1 MRLAELRIPRA
12 GLLAAVASF
21 LAGALLAYF
30 GRGLSFFSDEWTII
44 AELPGSMPR
53 YFLEPHNEHWTT
65 LLKGVYWLLL
75 NAFGMGSYVPYMA
88 VLGALHACAGL
99 CLFWLVRRRSGEL
112 VALACLPLFLFMGR
126 GWEDLLW
133 AFQIGFVGAVAAGLA
148 ALLALDPVRAGV
160 GRLALASAL
169 VLAGLTLSGGIGLV
183 FLAAAGVELAV
194 DRARRRHLL
203 ALAVPAAAYAAWYLA
218 FGRANVA
225 INRNPFTSA
234 AAASLV
240 FYIPSGIG
248 AASAGLVGLS
258 ATWTPLGL
266 GALAAIVV
274 SAVAFRRRL
283 DARVLGALAGLLAL
297 FGLTGL
303 VRAQAGPEQVV
314 PSRYIYI
321 AAPFLL
327 LVLSD
332 AVKDLRPDRRWL
344 VAGAAALVA
353 ATAYSSVTLAKQ
365 YRLGSERAALQDD
378 ELRVLGAVRGARD
391 LDGGAEV
398 DPDLAVHLTIAEYF
412 RAVDA
417 YGSPVAAVGPDG
429 VGSVPSEAVDRVLRR
444 GFAGRISI
452 EGVGGVG
459 QCRAVDPVAGAEVSV
474 AQGGSVGYAQAPG
487 VAFSVYLS
495 YAGRPAGTPSM
506 QLIPTSERSRI
517 RLPDSGLPGSWVLRI
532 EPPPNVPASI
542 CES

>member
-21 LAGALLAYF
+21 LAGALLVYF

-44 AELPGSMPR
+44 AELPGSTPR

-65 LLKGVYWLLL
+65 LLKGMYWLLL
-75 NAFGMGSYVPYMA
+75 NAFGMGSYLPYMA

-112 VALACLPLFLFMGR
+112 LALACLPLFLFMGR
-126 GWEDLLW
+126 GSENLLW

-148 ALLALDPVRAGV
+148 ALFLLDPVSPGG

-169 VLAGLTLSGGIGLV
+169 LVASLMLSGGIGLI
-183 FLAAAGVELAV
+183 FLVAVAVELGV
-194 DRARRRHLL
+194 DPLRRSHLVTL
-203 ALAVPAAAYAAWYLA
+203 VAPVAAYAGWYLL
-218 FGRANVA
+218 FGRVNVGVH
-225 INRNPFTSA
+225 RNPFTSTA
-234 AAASLV
+234 LASLV
-240 FYIPSGIG
+240 PYIPNGIG
-248 AASAGLVGLS
+248 ASAAGLVGLS
-258 ATWTPLGL
+258 ASWAPWGF
-266 GALAAIVV
+266 GAVTAILA
-274 SAVAFRRRL
+274 SAALLRRRL
-283 DARVLGALAGLLAL
+283 DPRVLGALAGLLAL
-297 FGLTGL
+297 FGLAGL
-303 VRAQAGPEQVV
+303 VRGQFGAGQAAS
-314 PSRYIYI
+314 SRYIYV
-321 AAPFLL
+321 AGPFVLL
-327 LVLSD
+327 AVTDALS
-332 AVKDLRPDRRWL
+332 DLRPDRRWL
-344 VAGAAALVA
+344 AAGAAAVIA
-353 ATAYSSVTLAKQ
+353 ATAYSSVTLVKQ
-365 YRLGSERAALQDD
+365 YRLASERATLQSN

-391 LDGGAEV
+391 LDRGAEV

-412 RAVDA
+412 RAVDV

-487 VAFSVYLS
+487 VPFSVYLA
-495 YAGRPAGTPSM
+495 YAGRPAGTPGT
-506 QLIPTSERSRI
+506 QLTPSSERSRI

-532 EPPPNVPASI
+532 EPPPNVPASV
-542 CES
+542 CA